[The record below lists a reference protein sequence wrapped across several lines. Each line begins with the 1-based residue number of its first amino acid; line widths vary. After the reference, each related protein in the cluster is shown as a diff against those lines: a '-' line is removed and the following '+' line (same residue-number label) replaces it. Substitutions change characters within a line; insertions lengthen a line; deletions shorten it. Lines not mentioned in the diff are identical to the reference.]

1 MSFFLTKCSF
11 DFRKKPDFSFI
22 YEGEGGIVFCLDVLA
37 RGKKKMFSALG
48 LKLDSRTVISNLSRV
63 NQTLNPSAVDKLSL
77 TWLTWNKGKEE
88 SAQEI
93 LNSKDCLVPWV
104 PRCHAAC

>member
-37 RGKKKMFSALG
+37 RGKKKNVLYTRFKIR
-48 LKLDSRTVISNLSRV
+48 LKNCNFKS
-63 NQTLNPSAVDKLSL
+63 
-77 TWLTWNKGKEE
+77 
-88 SAQEI
+88 
-93 LNSKDCLVPWV
+93 
-104 PRCHAAC
+104 